1 MPPTP
6 EDQLGPGGGCTSQD
20 IELMDIAAVCAFFGG
35 SRPLNPATIYR
46 GVAEGRYPQ
55 PIKVG
60 KNSNRWLRGE
70 CVATLATLIA
80 RLGHRGPIAA
90 RPRNGISEK
99 RHHDRDG
106 AVSRVGQRPSF
117 ARGRRVPKIGC
128 RRQREWGVVAH
139 CPI

>member
-46 GVAEGRYPQ
+46 VVAEGRYPQ

-60 KNSNRWLRGE
+60 KNSNRWLRSE

-80 RLGHRGPIAA
+80 APRSPRAYRGP
-90 RPRNGISEK
+90 PKK
-99 RHHDRDG
+99 RHLG
-106 AVSRVGQRPSF
+106 KEAP
-117 ARGRRVPKIGC
+117 
-128 RRQREWGVVAH
+128 
-139 CPI
+139 